1 VLDRRQL
8 SSPIQPLDMAG
19 RGHPAM
25 ARAILCERPFVGK
38 VMLRLDT
45 RDVQPGRPQPSFRC
59 ITTKL
64 AKVTVIIHR
73 IGDARGFD
81 VHVPRSLAQSLWA
94 WLAEAGR
101 DRALPIAAS
110 SAEASRS

>member
-1 VLDRRQL
+1 MRAAGSASTELLYRGC
-8 SSPIQPLDMAG
+8 STPLDEPELACG
-19 RGHPAM
+19 
-25 ARAILCERPFVGK
+25 
-38 VMLRLDT
+38 
-45 RDVQPGRPQPSFRC
+45 RC